1 MKKSSSNFN
10 FNVNSSNFYFN
21 VKKNSRKG
29 VGASLLKWNLFK
41 LSFSII
47 ITKST
52 LNTLPHQNSNHLYSK
67 ITLLLNGR
75 ELKVKK
81 KKARLVKKMIDFP
94 QEFRFKLNGENVMD
108 CELRVQIKKSSLLPM
123 QRSK

>member
-1 MKKSSSNFN
+1 MYAGGFITPME
-10 FNVNSSNFYFN
+10 FF
-21 VKKNSRKG
+21 
-29 VGASLLKWNLFK
+29 FK
-41 LSFSII
+41 LSFSIV

-52 LNTLPHQNSNHLYSK
+52 LNSNHLYYK

-123 QRSK
+123 QKSK

>member
-1 MKKSSSNFN
+1 MLKRLKT
-10 FNVNSSNFYFN
+10 
-21 VKKNSRKG
+21 
-29 VGASLLKWNLFK
+29 LLRGGGFITSMVLFLK

-52 LNTLPHQNSNHLYSK
+52 LNTLPNQNSNHFYSK

-81 KKARLVKKMIDFP
+81 KKARLVKEMIDFP
-94 QEFRFKLNGENVMD
+94 KEFKFKLNGENVMD
-108 CELRVQIKKSSLLPM
+108 FELRVQIKKSSLLPM